1 MAELLRYPSN
11 SRDFAKKEDQER
23 KRNILYLIEN
33 FLRSNNLHETA
44 DSLESEAQL
53 SNNIEVC
60 DNVDLDVILQEYQS
74 YYFIKF
80 QKMPKITKKSED
92 SKPKAASATKKTLK
106 RSSAKK
112 SSNSIKE
119 KSPSTESDDFQFE
132 IINLSD
138 GSNSKNVRSKPES
151 LKAQDDKSA
160 LKPLCEFESYNQEWR
175 EFAEQILKN
184 TIPNNLGITFND
196 CIGLS
201 NASSLLKESVTYPIL
216 HPQIFNG
223 IISPWRGILLFGP
236 PGTGK
241 TLLAKALASEHS
253 IPFINVTSSCYVS
266 KWRGESEK
274 MVKVLFDIAKFNSP
288 AVIFIDEIDA
298 LASNCGDYQHE
309 ASARFKSELLVNLDG
324 ILQGNEQVFVLAV
337 TNSPWKLDS
346 ALLRRFEKRILIDV
360 PNEETRM
367 ELFKYYFGK
376 NSVKLSTT
384 ELAILADKTKN
395 YSCSEIKL
403 VCKEAIMSVVRE
415 KFNNVGNKSGGIKKE
430 NLRQPM
436 LNDIV
441 EAIGKVKTCISAE
454 LIEKY
459 RSWHE
464 KYGCV

>member
-1 MAELLRYPSN
+1 MAELQRYPSN
-11 SRDFAKKEDQER
+11 SRDFTKKEDQER

-33 FLRSNNLHETA
+33 FLRSSNLHETA
-44 DSLESEAQL
+44 DCLQNEAQL
-53 SNNIEVC
+53 SNNVEVC

-74 YYFIKF
+74 YYFVKF

-92 SKPKAASATKKTLK
+92 PKPKAGLASKKTTK

-112 SSNSIKE
+112 ITNTKE

-132 IINLSD
+132 IINLTE
-138 GSNSKNVRSKPES
+138 GSNSKQ
-151 LKAQDDKSA
+151 AQPKFASVKTQDEKTA
-160 LKPLCEFESYNQEWR
+160 LKPLCDFENYNQEWR
-175 EFAEQILKN
+175 EFAEQIVKN
-184 TIPNNLGITFND
+184 VIPNNLGITFND
-196 CIGLS
+196 CIGL
-201 NASSLLKESVTYPIL
+201 NKATALLKESVTYPIL
-216 HPQIFNG
+216 HPEIFKG

-360 PNEETRM
+360 PNETTRM
-367 ELFKYYFGK
+367 ELFKHYFAE
-376 NSVKLSTT
+376 NSVKLGTN
-384 ELAILADKTKN
+384 ELMILAEKTRN

-403 VCKEAIMSVVRE
+403 VCKEAMMSVVRE
-415 KFNNVGNKSGGIKKE
+415 KLQNVGNKNGSFKKE

-441 EAIGKVKTCISAE
+441 GAIDKVKTCINTD

-459 RSWHE
+459 RNWHE
-464 KYGCV
+464 NYGCM